1 MKTGEDFKRAIGP
14 ADQSFSAA
22 VQRSVHQL
30 QQKEEKPM
38 KKLSAALVVVA
49 ALLLILTVAV
59 AAGMEW
65 GVFDFFTER
74 YGNRAQISP
83 QAQDHLQTAVPQTG
97 GQADSASFTLR
108 QAVYD
113 GHYLYMVV
121 AAKPV
126 QENVLLVDSFEVP
139 EEDPVSDLLP
149 DASADMTIAQYA
161 RNNGK
166 TLLTTAIGGNC
177 IDSQDYLWE
186 EDGTLVY
193 MTIGEAPAGPELD
206 VTLSCYA
213 FPFGNDSKEM
223 ERTDLC
229 FTLTN
234 TVQCTEA
241 LFGPPAMYSDCGAQ
255 VEEIALSL
263 SPMATY
269 YTISVTITDP
279 EAYAKTDNG
288 LWFEFLDENSER
300 LPEGST
306 LSGSVEQVDDTHLIQ
321 KGSLGAMDSVP
332 TQLIL
337 RGYNC
342 WEKNRYEMHTFQKK

>member
-22 VQRSVHQL
+22 VQRSVYQL

-38 KKLSAALVVVA
+38 KKLSAALVVA
-49 ALLLILTVAV
+49 SALLLILTVAV

-74 YGNRAQISP
+74 FENRVQISP
-83 QAQDHLQTAVPQTG
+83 QAQQHLQTAVPQTG
-97 GQADSASFTLR
+97 GQTDSAFFTLR

-149 DASADMTIAQYA
+149 NAPADMTIAQYA
-161 RNNGK
+161 QKNGK

-177 IDSQDYLWE
+177 IATQDYLWE

-193 MTIGEAPAGPELD
+193 MTIGEAPTESELN

-213 FPFGNDSKEM
+213 FPFESDSE
-223 ERTDLC
+223 ERECTDLC

-234 TVQCTEA
+234 TVQCTDA
-241 LFGPPAMYSDCGAQ
+241 LFGPPALYSDCGAQ
-255 VEEIALSL
+255 VEEIDLSL

-269 YTISVTITDP
+269 YTISFTITDP

-288 LWFEFLDENSER
+288 LWFEFLDENGEL
-300 LPEGST
+300 LPDGST
-306 LSGSVEQVDDTHLIQ
+306 LSGSVEQVDDTHFIQ

-342 WEKNRYEMHTFQKK
+342 WEKNRYETHTFQKK

>member
-1 MKTGEDFKRAIGP
+1 MKTGEEFKRAIGP

-22 VQRSVHQL
+22 VQRSVYQL

-38 KKLSAALVVVA
+38 KKLSAALVVVT
-49 ALLLILTVAV
+49 ALLLILAVAV

-74 YGNRAQISP
+74 YGNRFQILP
-83 QAQDHLQTAVPQTG
+83 QAQEHLQTAVPQTG

-139 EEDPVSDLLP
+139 EEDPIRDLLP
-149 DASADMTIAQYA
+149 DAPADMTIAQYA
-161 RNNGK
+161 QSVGK
-166 TLLTTAIGGNC
+166 TLLATSIGGNH

-193 MTIGEAPAGPELD
+193 MAIGEATAGPELD

-213 FPFGNDSKEM
+213 FPFGSTQEEM

-234 TVQCTEA
+234 NIQCTEA
-241 LFGPPAMYSDCGAQ
+241 VFGQPTLYSDCGVQ
-255 VEEIALSL
+255 VDEIALTL

-269 YTISVTITDP
+269 YAISVTITDP

-288 LWFEFLDENSER
+288 LWFEFLDESGER
-300 LPEGST
+300 LPDGST
-306 LSGSVEQVDDTHLIQ
+306 LSGGIEQVDDTHFIQ
-321 KGSLGAMDSVP
+321 RGSLGAMDSVP

-342 WEKNRYEMHTFQKK
+342 WEKNRYEMHTFQQK